1 MKKFAINKECVLIII
16 TLVLCYFP
24 LFLHLGSL
32 PIRIWD
38 EARLAIN
45 AIEMLQNHN
54 FIVTYHENSPDM
66 WNTKPPLLIWIQ
78 ALFIKAFGV
87 DEISVRL
94 PSAIAALFT
103 CIVLYQFSRKYLK
116 NYLFGIISVLV
127 LITSQGYVHYH
138 GTRTGDYDSLLTLFT
153 TLFCLHY
160 FLYFQYNHL
169 KYLYLFF
176 LSLTLSVLT
185 KGIQPL
191 IFIPALFIYSI
202 LNFKIFKELLKNRHL
217 YFNITI
223 FFIITIGYYLWRDAL
238 NPGYLK
244 TVFTNEI
251 GGRYLETL
259 EFHKHPFNYY
269 FDNIVTWKFSYWLV
283 ALISGI
289 FIGLFSVDDKI
300 RKLTFFCLIITIAY
314 LLIISN
320 SNTKLEWYDLPLY
333 PFFAILSAVAINYL
347 IQFFESFK
355 EFNSRLKANII
366 PHLIL
371 FIIFLSPY
379 RKIIDEV
386 YFPKEYDFTYNS
398 IPMMMKSIHK
408 NDAHRNYVICWKND
422 TKTHLDFQILKL
434 SNAGLKFEFKD
445 SDKLSPGDMVIASE
459 WDEKSYIEN
468 HYKYKLLKEKAEA
481 KMYEIE

>member
-1 MKKFAINKECVLIII
+1 MKKFTFNQKYVLLIV
-16 TLVLCYFP
+16 TLALCYFP

-54 FIVTYHENSPDM
+54 FIVTYHEHSPDM

-78 ALFIKAFGV
+78 ALFIKFFGV

-103 CIVLYQFSRKYLK
+103 CIVLYQFSRKYLN

-127 LITSQGYVHYH
+127 LITSQGYVHHH

-153 TLFCLHY
+153 TLFCLNY
-160 FLYFQYNHL
+160 FLYFQYKHL

-176 LSLTLSVLT
+176 LFMMLSVLT

-191 IFIPALFIYSI
+191 IFIPALFIYSV
-202 LNFKIFKELLKNRHL
+202 LNFKILTELLKNRHL

-223 FFIITIGYYLWRDAL
+223 FLAVTIGYYLWRDAL

-244 TVFTNEI
+244 TVFVNEI

-259 EFHKHPFNYY
+259 EYHKHAFNYY
-269 FDNIVTWKFSYWLV
+269 LDNIVSWKFSYWLV

-289 FIGLFSVDDKI
+289 FIGLFNVDDKI
-300 RKLTFFCLIITIAY
+300 RKVTLFSLIITIVY
-314 LLIISN
+314 LLIIS
-320 SNTKLEWYDLPLY
+320 SSATKLEWYDLPVY
-333 PFFAILSAVAINYL
+333 PFFAMLSAVAINHL
-347 IQFFESFK
+347 IQFFESFN
-355 EFNSRLKANII
+355 ELNSHLKVNII
-366 PHLIL
+366 PYIIL

-386 YFPKEYDFTYNS
+386 YFPKEYDFNYNS
-398 IPMMMKSIHK
+398 IPMMMNSIHK
-408 NDAHRNYVICWKND
+408 NDEHGSYVICWKND
-422 TKTHLDFQILKL
+422 TKTHLNFQILKL
-434 SNAGLKFEFKD
+434 SNAELKFEFKD

-459 WDEKSYIEN
+459 WDEKNYIEN
-468 HYKYKLLKEKAEA
+468 HYKFKLLKEKAEA